1 MEEMLIICGIII
13 FVLPKLFKD
22 TYFGNGTQYSISTQ
36 MIGIFAFALGCG
48 YCINKIDKGNI
59 LFYVLFL
66 LMFIWNIMLLLRKI
80 KNERTIMAMFMNVIS
95 VALIIIALIFIFD
108 IDGIASSVI
117 ALTASMIALS
127 IPYDRISVKE

>member
-1 MEEMLIICGIII
+1 
-13 FVLPKLFKD
+13 
-22 TYFGNGTQYSISTQ
+22 
-36 MIGIFAFALGCG
+36 
-48 YCINKIDKGNI
+48 
-59 LFYVLFL
+59 
-66 LMFIWNIMLLLRKI
+66 MLLLYKI

-117 ALTASMIALS
+117 VLS

>member
-1 MEEMLIICGIII
+1 
-13 FVLPKLFKD
+13 
-22 TYFGNGTQYSISTQ
+22 
-36 MIGIFAFALGCG
+36 
-48 YCINKIDKGNI
+48 
-59 LFYVLFL
+59 
-66 LMFIWNIMLLLRKI
+66 MLLLYKI

-117 ALTASMIALS
+117 ALTASVIALS

>member
-1 MEEMLIICGIII
+1 
-13 FVLPKLFKD
+13 
-22 TYFGNGTQYSISTQ
+22 
-36 MIGIFAFALGCG
+36 
-48 YCINKIDKGNI
+48 
-59 LFYVLFL
+59 
-66 LMFIWNIMLLLRKI
+66 MLLLYKI

-117 ALTASMIALS
+117 ALS

>member
-1 MEEMLIICGIII
+1 
-13 FVLPKLFKD
+13 
-22 TYFGNGTQYSISTQ
+22 
-36 MIGIFAFALGCG
+36 
-48 YCINKIDKGNI
+48 
-59 LFYVLFL
+59 
-66 LMFIWNIMLLLRKI
+66 MFIWDIMLLLYKI

-117 ALTASMIALS
+117 ALTASVIALS

>member
-1 MEEMLIICGIII
+1 
-13 FVLPKLFKD
+13 
-22 TYFGNGTQYSISTQ
+22 
-36 MIGIFAFALGCG
+36 
-48 YCINKIDKGNI
+48 
-59 LFYVLFL
+59 
-66 LMFIWNIMLLLRKI
+66 MFIWNIMLLLYKI

-117 ALTASMIALS
+117 ALTASVIALS

>member
-1 MEEMLIICGIII
+1 
-13 FVLPKLFKD
+13 
-22 TYFGNGTQYSISTQ
+22 
-36 MIGIFAFALGCG
+36 
-48 YCINKIDKGNI
+48 
-59 LFYVLFL
+59 
-66 LMFIWNIMLLLRKI
+66 MLLLYKI

-117 ALTASMIALS
+117 ALTASAIALS